1 MRLIKN
7 KKVVHLSMA
16 AFMAVSGALS
26 VGFAHNAHADA
37 LTKVQVRF
45 DRMKQGT
52 TTTGVVCATPSAGQ
66 LASTEGKVVVSFPTG
81 FTVSTT
87 TGDWTTNTT
96 SNGWP
101 AGAVAWPSIGSTA
114 SAAAA
119 QDVTFASGDLTS
131 SSTLYCFN
139 WTTAAALTQPGS
151 ANGSEVGNV
160 ATQTSGGSGIDS
172 AQYATATVSDDSVL
186 VTATVPPVF
195 TFSLNNNTD
204 ALGTLS
210 TSSVKVGTATTATI
224 GTNAKNGWTLWAK
237 SANANGGLR
246 SAAASYTIAST
257 CNGGTQVGTNTTL
270 SAGTEGYNTGVTG
283 SSHAAGG
290 SGAIT
295 VNTTTFDGTATGQ
308 GGGLC
313 GNFQTI
319 ATSNGTAVGDTVT
332 TKNNVAISA
341 ATAAAT
347 DYTDT
352 ITYVGAG
359 LF

>member
-101 AGAVAWPSIGSTA
+101 AG
-114 SAAAA
+114 AA

>member
-1 MRLIKN
+1 MRRLKN
-7 KKVVHLSMA
+7 KKLLHLSLA
-16 AFMAVSGALS
+16 AFMAASGVLS
-26 VGFAHNAHADA
+26 VGMVHRVHADA

-45 DRMKQGT
+45 DRMKQST
-52 TTTGVVCATPSAGQ
+52 TTTGMVCATPSAAQ
-66 LASTEGKVVVSFPTG
+66 LAQTEGKVIVTFPTG

-87 TGDWTTNTT
+87 TSNWTTNTT
-96 SNGWP
+96 ANGWP
-101 AGAVAWPSIGSTA
+101 TGASAWPSIGATA
-114 SAAAA
+114 SSAAG
-119 QDVTFASGDLTS
+119 QDVTFTSGDLSS

-139 WTTAAALTQPGS
+139 WTTAAALTQPSS
-151 ANGSEVGNV
+151 ANGSELGNV
-160 ATQTSGGSGIDS
+160 ATQTSGAAAIDS

-186 VTATVPPVF
+186 VTATIPSVF

-246 SAAASYTIAST
+246 SAAAGYTIAST
-257 CNGGTQVGTNTTL
+257 CNAGTQVGTNSTL

-283 SSHAAGG
+283 SSHSAGG
-290 SGAIT
+290 SGSIT
-295 VNTTTFDGTATGQ
+295 VNTTVFDGTTSGK